1 MMTTIPRP
9 IRTFALTATAAL
21 LACGLSACSGS
32 SNEPAPVDNQ
42 FTDQG
47 DMQPATN
54 MSAPMSEEPMPMPAD
69 NASASD
75 VTANASAEVLP
86 PPPAPAPDQQ
96 MLDDASATGMT
107 ARASRGG
114 DAASN
119 GAADPVESK

>member
-9 IRTFALTATAAL
+9 IRTIALTTTAAL

-54 MSAPMSEEPMPMPAD
+54 MSAPVPEEAAPIPAE
-69 NASASD
+69 NAGSVD
-75 VTANASAEVLP
+75 ANASAEALP
-86 PPPAPAPDQQ
+86 PPPAPGPDEQ

-107 ARASRGG
+107 ARSSRGG

-119 GAADPVESK
+119 SAADPVESK

>member
-1 MMTTIPRP
+1 MMTTTRP
-9 IRTFALTATAAL
+9 PFRTLALTAAAAL
-21 LACGLSACSGS
+21 LACGLGACSGS
-32 SNEPAPVDNQ
+32 SNEPVPVDNQ

-54 MSAPMSEEPMPMPAD
+54 MSAPVSEEAMPMPAE
-69 NASASD
+69 NA
-75 VTANASAEVLP
+75 TAADTNATAEALP
-86 PPPAPAPDQQ
+86 PAAAPAPDQQ

-107 ARASRGG
+107 ARASRGN